1 MLKIISL
8 VHVFLNK
15 AFSPFFN
22 PECNFQPG
30 LRDLKVRTC
39 FLNTK
44 RSNLVQNASFVDC
57 ENFQDFEV
65 VRPCSERSGAYEN
78 ASGAVNNLLKIA
90 GTFFAIGTWTVW
102 WREASFF
109 CNDRDRVD
117 HGRASMRN
125 IPRWDAAGLGNKTHP
140 LQLVGWSFAFRPIK
154 IWNSDLVVSKQPS
167 RRVWFCQGLFSPGAN
182 KHLWLEEWRFFSRLS
197 GTTTHRIVLFNWTWQ
212 WDGLVYWVFPAF
224 WLTWCH
230 SLWRGFQGI
239 HGSSCRWPCSTC
251 RCNRGVHCWS
261 ADA

>member
-1 MLKIISL
+1 MKGGFI
-8 VHVFLNK
+8 
-15 AFSPFFN
+15 
-22 PECNFQPG
+22 
-30 LRDLKVRTC
+30 
-39 FLNTK
+39 
-44 RSNLVQNASFVDC
+44 
-57 ENFQDFEV
+57 
-65 VRPCSERSGAYEN
+65 
-78 ASGAVNNLLKIA
+78 
-90 GTFFAIGTWTVW
+90 FFAMTESESTMT
-102 WREASFF
+102 
-109 CNDRDRVD
+109 
-117 HGRASMRN
+117 GRAWGTY
-125 IPRWDAAGLGNKTHP
+125 PGGTLLGWATKHIRFSW
-140 LQLVGWSFAFRPIK
+140 LDGAFAFRPIK
-154 IWNSDLVVSKQPS
+154 IWNSDLVASKQPS

-212 WDGLVYWVFPAF
+212 WDGLVYWVFSAF